1 MFFLPLISLFSTRHG
16 RWGFSRKLV
25 WILVLKLIYH
35 FGTRLL
41 RGSRVNQD
49 VENVLSLLICLPLGS
64 TVILTCLCNSI
75 KSSRPTT
82 GCLLG
87 RLTVQPAFWVL
98 SLSFTTHV
106 YDKVVPRMPSWT
118 KCLKVCALSS
128 VVPAGLKPCAF
139 RCFGSCRPVC
149 FGTLNPCSCSV
160 NSVKLTFLPCLPS
173 HS

>member
-1 MFFLPLISLFSTRHG
+1 MRVFLA
-16 RWGFSRKLV
+16 LV

-41 RGSRVNQD
+41 RGSRVSQD

-64 TVILTCLCNSI
+64 TVVLTCLCNSI

-82 GCLLG
+82 ECLLG

-98 SLSFTTHV
+98 SLSFTTLV

-118 KCLKVCALSS
+118 KCLQVCALSS
-128 VVPAGLKPCAF
+128 VVPAGLNPCAF